1 MGQVLCQDILIVTV
15 LEEERN
21 FTNVF
26 SNFSMKFSW
35 PFIILCF
42 ILLWSGRSS
51 YVCCVVLF
59 LQDMYGLCAMVIVA
73 EL

>member
-15 LEEERN
+15 FEEERN

-35 PFIILCF
+35 PFIILYF
-42 ILLWSGRSS
+42 ILLWSGRFS

-59 LQDMYGLCAMVIVA
+59 LQDMGFVQWSL
-73 EL
+73 L